1 MKRKI
6 FVLMLTAAVI
16 AMSFCLSGCGKNEK
30 DPEITDTDKT
40 PAVVDAKWAE
50 DEIENYN
57 EYDEFTAD
65 TYEYQSKVLFTADRS
80 VKNFNVLALTME
92 DVDDDGN
99 VTFSEKSIH
108 TLATLKPERPLMVR
122 MTFEGTIPN
131 YGISYTDTDG
141 STKRFAVQISGKDG
155 SIILSEF

>member
-1 MKRKI
+1 M
-6 FVLMLTAAVI
+6 
-16 AMSFCLSGCGKNEK
+16 
-30 DPEITDTDKT
+30 
-40 PAVVDAKWAE
+40 
-50 DEIENYN
+50 
-57 EYDEFTAD
+57 
-65 TYEYQSKVLFTADRS
+65 
-80 VKNFNVLALTME
+80 KNFNVLALTME